1 MKHPKQNN
9 LSICT
14 DLFSVILVYRWPL
27 WLFAPKK
34 GLFPKCL
41 FSTNGNYVQKT
52 LITSVRGKRWDR
64 KIYQSTN
71 SINLQSKSLFPEN
84 DWFTKKSLDILE
96 LYFFFST
103 VLCLFPSTNTI
114 FYRDTVSYGTALT
127 WTILLPVW
135 KASTST
141 RNQIYALDTSKN
153 PLQSCLVLH
162 SILDLLLK
170 ISFWANF

>member
-1 MKHPKQNN
+1 MWSWFIVDRCGFLHQRKGYFQNVCSR
-9 LSICT
+9 LMAIMS
-14 DLFSVILVYRWPL
+14 
-27 WLFAPKK
+27 KK
-34 GLFPKCL
+34 PSLQVWGENVEIEK
-41 FSTNGNYVQKT
+41 ST
-52 LITSVRGKRWDR
+52 SP
-64 KIYQSTN
+64 TN

>member
-64 KIYQSTN
+64 KIYQSH
-71 SINLQSKSLFPEN
+71 KSTSL
-84 DWFTKKSLDILE
+84 TKKSLDILE

-114 FYRDTVSYGTALT
+114 FYRDTVSYGALT